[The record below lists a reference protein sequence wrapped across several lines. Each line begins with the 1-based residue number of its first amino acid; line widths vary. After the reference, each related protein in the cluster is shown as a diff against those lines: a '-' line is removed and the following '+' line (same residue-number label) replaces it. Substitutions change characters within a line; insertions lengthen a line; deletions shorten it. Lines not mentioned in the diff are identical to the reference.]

1 MSMVGTAATREG
13 WPRSRILSAVLA
25 VSLVLN
31 VLFVAGA
38 VWSRI
43 EEAPARGLDRRFER
57 IGAQLDSRR
66 NAARGFRQAAR
77 RAARTRRQGPAT
89 GRAALSRGLGRG
101 RKADGRRGRGVSAV
115 RRGFRQAAP
124 AQPRDDERETL
135 DFLATLS
142 PEQRG
147 RFVAPGARAGKLAEV
162 AHIPAPPER
171 HHFVPNS
178 RSPASPRP
186 GRI

>member
-13 WPRSRILSAVLA
+13 WPRSRILPAVLA

-38 VWSRI
+38 VWGRI

-57 IGAQLDSRR
+57 IGAQLALD
-66 NAARGFRQAAR
+66 ATQ
-77 RAARTRRQGPAT
+77 RAAFDRLLAE
-89 GRAALSRGLGRG
+89 L
-101 RKADGRRGRGVSAV
+101 RGRGDKVQQQVAPLYRAAWDAAGNPTAGADEV
-115 RRGFRQAAP
+115 FRLFDAAFDKRRQLNR
-124 AQPRDDERETL
+124 ETTRETL

-147 RFVAPGARAGKLAEV
+147 RFVALAR
-162 AHIPAPPER
+162 ER
-171 HHFVPNS
+171 GS
-178 RSPASPRP
+178 WRK
-186 GRI
+186 